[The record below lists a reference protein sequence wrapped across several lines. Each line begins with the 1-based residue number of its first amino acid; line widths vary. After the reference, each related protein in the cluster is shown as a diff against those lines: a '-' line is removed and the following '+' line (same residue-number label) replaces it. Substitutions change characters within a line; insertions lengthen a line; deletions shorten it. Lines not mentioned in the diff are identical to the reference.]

1 VGRRGSHAGAYRGHL
16 IDRPNLGT
24 ALDREAV
31 TDLCTDL
38 GSAPKNVL
46 EFLQRGMQ
54 IGWLDA
60 DSVID
65 QDGLDYLAIR
75 DHLYQV
81 GRSVLARLSNLDDM
95 ADGERREY
103 FRDAHGLLASMTALL
118 DRVGVDTTI
127 QLRFPDGE
135 AARTNENVRRRGL
148 VRLRTRRRN
157 SRAYGRIGWRQVVE
171 SRPDSRRPPADGYRP
186 DRPHRRSDG
195 VGIIG
200 DGMDGLRDDVVAA
213 LDDVEP
219 RDAIRMATNGY
230 RDRRRSTSAGRTPT
244 RRPSKRTDQ
253 TFWNTIHH
261 AGYVIASLGAL
272 MGVVLSLAQ
281 TRDTDDTP
289 TPFSEWERTGPGL
302 DLRMN
307 DVRAGGVR
315 ARQ

>member
-127 QLRFPDGE
+127 QLRFPDGRPHG
-135 AARTNENVRRRGL
+135 RTRTSETTWSRSS
-148 VRLRTRRRN
+148 RTRRRN
-157 SRAYGRIGWRQVVE
+157 SRATAPTAGGGRSSNLGRTSSSTACRWI
-171 SRPDSRRPPADGYRP
+171 STRPPAP
-186 DRPHRRSDG
+186 P
-195 VGIIG
+195 I
-200 DGMDGLRDDVVAA
+200 
-213 LDDVEP
+213 
-219 RDAIRMATNGY
+219 
-230 RDRRRSTSAGRTPT
+230 
-244 RRPSKRTDQ
+244 
-253 TFWNTIHH
+253 
-261 AGYVIASLGAL
+261 
-272 MGVVLSLAQ
+272 
-281 TRDTDDTP
+281 
-289 TPFSEWERTGPGL
+289 
-302 DLRMN
+302 
-307 DVRAGGVR
+307 
-315 ARQ
+315 